1 MIKNKNILWVD
12 VCKGLAILLMILGHS
27 GMTDMGKLYIH
38 SFNMPLF
45 FILSGFLVKPKQ
57 IMRFKDFFVKKV
69 RTIILPYFVFGFVN
83 FVFCILYLRYY
94 LHDYKLNSLLVP
106 IKSLFCFNTEGGLL
120 VANALWF
127 LTTLFIVEIV
137 FYFMLKYI
145 KSKKK
150 MLFAL
155 IAFSLISYAYSIFIK
170 ARLFWG
176 IDIAISAIFFYGI
189 GFLFKQAGDKVKH
202 VVLKSNIF
210 YIILGLG
217 ISFVTIFLNGQVDM
231 RVIEYNNYF
240 LFYFNATITSFVY
253 IMIASYICKFKI
265 MKYLVK
271 VLADIGKNSM
281 IYLVLNQMVLTVM
294 VHISYLFSRH
304 NIVGSI
310 LISSA
315 LTVIIIMPVSHILV
329 KYLPEIVG
337 KKRNHK
343 IDIKAVSSAEQ

>member
-1 MIKNKNILWVD
+1 MTKDNKNILWVD
-12 VCKGLAILLMILGHS
+12 VCKGIAILLMILGHS
-27 GMTDMGKLYIH
+27 GMTDRGKLYIH

-57 IMRFKDFFVKKV
+57 IMIFKDFFMKKV
-69 RTIILPYFVFGFVN
+69 KTIVLPYFVFGFVN
-83 FVFCILYLRYY
+83 FIFCILYLRYY
-94 LHDYKLNSLLVP
+94 LHDYKINSLLIP

-127 LTTLFIVEIV
+127 LTALFIVEII

-145 KSKKK
+145 RSKKK
-150 MLFAL
+150 MLFVL
-155 IAFSLISYAYSIFIK
+155 IAFSLISYAYSIFFK

-176 IDIAISAIFFYGI
+176 IDIAISAVFFYGI
-189 GFLFKQAGDKVKH
+189 GFLFKQAGDKIKL

-231 RVIEYNNYF
+231 RVIRYNNYF
-240 LFYFNATITSFVY
+240 LFYFNALVASGVY
-253 IMIASYICKFKI
+253 IMLASYICKIKF
-265 MKYLVK
+265 MKNLVK
-271 VLADIGKNSM
+271 ILADIGKNSI
-281 IYLVLNQMVLTVM
+281 IYLVLNQMVLVVM

-304 NIVGSI
+304 NVVGSI

-315 LTVIIIMPVSHILV
+315 LTIIIIMPISHILV

-337 KKRNHK
+337 KKRPRK
-343 IDIKAVSSAEQ
+343 ISIKTVSTNE